1 MLVTLNDESQDEILK
16 GDHSINAFE
25 QNTLQCFSF
34 FFLFDAVKNEI
45 WFCSISQLSVKNSHL
60 LFVSLRNGTIRFSSG
75 TRPIMAV

>member
-1 MLVTLNDESQDEILK
+1 MTGLRMKSSRAIIQLKLLSRTLRL
-16 GDHSINAFE
+16 AF
-25 QNTLQCFSF
+25 LF